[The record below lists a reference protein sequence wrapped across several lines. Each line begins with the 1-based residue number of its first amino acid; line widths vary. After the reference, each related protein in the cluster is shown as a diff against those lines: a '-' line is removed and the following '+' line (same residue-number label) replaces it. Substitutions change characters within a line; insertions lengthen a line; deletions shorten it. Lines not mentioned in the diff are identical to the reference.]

1 MSGSHNILQKTL
13 YSMMLVLNEMNQTF
27 ESRSLV
33 LDGIAKL
40 NIFVLIRVRV

>member
-1 MSGSHNILQKTL
+1 
-13 YSMMLVLNEMNQTF
+13 MMLVQNEMNQTF

-40 NIFVLIRVRV
+40 NIFCVN